1 MSSAAIKLEVPYQV
15 KKVLKYFKGRK
26 SREKNLSRAKKIVKY
41 GKSTY

>member
-26 SREKNLSRAKKIVKY
+26 SCEKNLSRAKKIAKY
-41 GKSTY
+41 GKSTN